1 MLYTIECPINY
12 KMKAEDR
19 RKAVAFGVRKALATG
34 NEVRFSKDYAI
45 WKSGTNLVLYAYGY
59 KPHKVN
65 IKDMTFED
73 VVDEIIEAFNFN
85 D

>member
-1 MLYTIECPINY
+1 MLYTIEYQINY

-19 RKAVAFGVRKALATG
+19 RKTVASGLCKALATG
-34 NEVRFSKDYAI
+34 NEVRFSKDCSI
-45 WKSGTNLVLYAYGY
+45 WKSGPNLVLCSYGY

-65 IKDMTFED
+65 IKDMTFEGM
-73 VVDEIIEAFNFN
+73 VDEVIEAFNFN